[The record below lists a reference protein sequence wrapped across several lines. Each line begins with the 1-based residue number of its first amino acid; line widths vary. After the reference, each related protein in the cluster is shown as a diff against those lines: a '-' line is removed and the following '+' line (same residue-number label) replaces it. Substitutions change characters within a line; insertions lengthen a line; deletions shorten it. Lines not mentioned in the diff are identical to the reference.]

1 MKKIDLIKSLEN
13 GDFDNS
19 IAYINCSS
27 EISKEK
33 KRYHDLINN
42 AYDLFGDLDY
52 RIFSA
57 PGRTEVGGNHT
68 DHQRGRVLAASVN
81 MDVVAVCTKDD
92 NFVEFVS
99 EGFKINK
106 ININDLE
113 KKSEEYN
120 TSESLIRG
128 MLYRLKKLGYNI
140 GGFKCYS
147 NSSVLK
153 GSGISSSAAFEVLI
167 GTILNGLYNEFSIDS
182 IEIAQISQ
190 YAENVY
196 FNKPSGLMDQMACS
210 VGGFVAIDFKD
221 LECPKVE
228 KVDFDFTHSGLNLVL
243 VDTKG
248 SHEDLSFEY
257 GYMPKE
263 MKEVANFFGKEV
275 MVDVK
280 MEDLLANIKEI
291 REKTN
296 DRAVLRA
303 MHFLNETDR
312 VVDEVN
318 ALKSNDIQ
326 KFLNKVIESGYSSYM
341 YLQNVYSPTNQFEQ
355 NLSIAL
361 CVSEQLLK
369 NKEAAYRVHG
379 GGLAGTIQAFVPK
392 ENLEEYV
399 NMMNSIFGEESCFIL
414 SIRPV
419 GGYEVKIQ

>member
-1 MKKIDLIKSLEN
+1 VKKIDLISSLEE
-13 GDFDNS
+13 GKLDES
-19 IAYINCSS
+19 ISYINCST
-27 EISKEK
+27 EIKLEKERYK
-33 KRYHDLINN
+33 KLINK
-42 AYDLFGDLDY
+42 AYALFGDNDF

-81 MDVVAVCTKDD
+81 MDIVAVCALDD

-106 ININDLE
+106 ISVNDLE

-120 TSESLIRG
+120 SSESLIRG
-128 MLYRLKKLGYNI
+128 ILYRFNKLGYNI

-167 GTILNGLYNEFSIDS
+167 GTILNGLYNDFSIDA

-190 YAENVY
+190 FAENVY

-221 LECPKVE
+221 LDCPKVE

-248 SHEDLSFEY
+248 SHEDLSEEY
-257 GYMPKE
+257 GYMPLE
-263 MKEVANFFGKEV
+263 MKEVAKFFGKEV
-275 MVDVK
+275 MVDVT
-280 MEDLLANIKEI
+280 MEQLLLNMKEV
-291 REKTN
+291 REKIN

-312 VVDEVN
+312 VVEEVN
-318 ALKSNDIQ
+318 ALKANDIDT
-326 KFLNKVIESGYSSYM
+326 FLAKVIESGYSSYM
-341 YLQNVYSPTNQFEQ
+341 YLQNVYSPTNQYQQ

-361 CVSEQLLK
+361 CVSEQLLRQK
-369 NKEAAYRVHG
+369 KAAYRVHG

-392 ENLEEYV
+392 DYLDQYV
-399 NMMNSIFGEESCFIL
+399 SMMNSIYGDDSCFVL
-414 SIRPV
+414 SVRPV
-419 GGYEVKIQ
+419 GGYEIKI